1 MGYFCTYTPVE
12 ILHAS
17 GFIPVRIHAGT
28 GRMDKAGQHLP
39 DFICPYMKLSLE
51 NALDG
56 KYDFLAGLVQGY
68 SCDAACG
75 LVNIWKDIFKE
86 RFFHTVPLPYKDTP
100 EARAYYRS
108 ALLELTEK
116 LNSAGGHFS
125 ETGLKD
131 SIDLYARIRS
141 LQFELD
147 ERRRPAP
154 DMLMSPGG
162 GCVPVI
168 KIFQELARRFPDAR
182 VFHADLPQVAVED
195 IQEYHID
202 YAMSEGD
209 RLADFLTETT
219 GRRLDEDRLEEVVRL
234 SDRACALWDEIMTF
248 RRYRPVPFSAA
259 EMGIMFVM
267 VTLQGTQTAVD
278 YLTRVRDEVRQ
289 KAEAGIGVIENEK
302 IRLFWDN
309 IPLWYN
315 MGLFNYFEKNGG
327 VVVAETYSAA
337 WSIRL
342 DTGNPKRALAL
353 KSLMS
358 YPLVSCVSINKR
370 KEMVLKACRDYA
382 IDGVIFH
389 RNKSCLPITLGQM
402 EIKEAL
408 EKDLGISSVIID
420 ADHMDERNFSLAQFQ
435 TRVDAFMEMLL
446 NTKE

>member
-1 MGYFCTYTPVE
+1 MEKTTKSTKRLKTAKELQLVVADYYQRCISAGAEGRPVGWMPPMNGVIEMFYAMDLQPVFPENWSPVCAAFGLAPANFAVSENMGYSRDLCGYLRNIIGYV
-12 ILHAS
+12 H
-17 GFIPVRIHAGT
+17 
-28 GRMDKAGQHLP
+28 GQMN
-39 DFICPYMKLSLE
+39 D
-51 NALDG
+51 
-56 KYDFLAGLVQGY
+56 
-68 SCDAACG
+68 
-75 LVNIWKDIFKE
+75 
-86 RFFHTVPLPYKDTP
+86 
-100 EARAYYRS
+100 
-108 ALLELTEK
+108 
-116 LNSAGGHFS
+116 
-125 ETGLKD
+125 KD
-131 SIDLYARIRS
+131 SPFGGL
-141 LQFELD
+141 
-147 ERRRPAP
+147 PAP

-162 GCVPVI
+162 GGCVPVM

-202 YAMSEGD
+202 YAISEGD

-234 SDRACALWDEIMTF
+234 SDRACALWDEIMAF

-342 DTGNPKRALAL
+342 DTSNPKRALAL

-408 EKDLGISSVIID
+408 EKDLGIPSVIID
-420 ADHMDERNFSLAQFQ
+420 ADHMDERNFSIAQFQ
-435 TRVDAFMEMLL
+435 TRVDAFMEMLSDA
-446 NTKE
+446 KE